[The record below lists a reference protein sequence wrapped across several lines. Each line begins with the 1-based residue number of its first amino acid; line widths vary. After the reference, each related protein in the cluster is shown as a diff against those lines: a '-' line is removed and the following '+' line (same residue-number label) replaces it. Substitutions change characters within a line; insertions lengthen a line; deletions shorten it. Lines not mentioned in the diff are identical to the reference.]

1 MKKCLLFFIV
11 LITVSVCK
19 GQTAEELTLKGIILE
34 NQQKNLMAFS
44 KKAYLIDNDTESY
57 WGYEFA
63 DSLLAAVN
71 LNGKNYFE
79 DLSRIYSA
87 YTYIF
92 YGMSYTKT
100 IYAVSRGDNYSLE
113 ELTKTIIPF
122 DRNKKIDKQDLSN
135 KELASI
141 YGLINFYKVSRM
153 PGYERM
159 NTVFNEYSEISGN
172 LFRQYP
178 ENEAYKVVSLKNKK
192 LYFKTIINLV
202 TDLYVINN
210 QTTDEIIIKKYLEEL
225 TAKAKTLDSI
235 PDDYSEVS
243 KLSDKNFYEFISVC
257 AKIQGEMLILLTN
270 EIETLAK
277 QN

>member
-1 MKKCLLFFIV
+1 MKKYLLFFIV

-44 KKAYLIDNDTESY
+44 KQACIIDNDTESY

-63 DSLLAAVN
+63 DSLLATVN

-92 YGMSYTKT
+92 YGMSYTRA
-100 IYAVSRGDNYSLE
+100 INAVSRGDNYSLE
-113 ELTKTIIPF
+113 ELTNTIIPF
-122 DRNKKIDKQDLSN
+122 DRNKKIDKQDLSK

-153 PGYERM
+153 PKFENM
-159 NTVFNEYSEISGN
+159 NNVFNKYFEISGN

-178 ENEAYKVVSLKNKK
+178 ENEAFKVVSLKNKK

-202 TDLYVINN
+202 TDLYMINN
-210 QTTDEIIIKKYLEEL
+210 QTSDEIIIKKYFEEL
-225 TAKAKTLDSI
+225 TTKAKTLDSI

-243 KLSDKNFYEFISVC
+243 RLSDKKYYEYIAVC
-257 AKIQGEMLILLTN
+257 SKIQGEMLILLTN